1 MNPLNRR
8 QFMKAGAVASIGVPS
23 LASAASEP
31 AVAPAPSPALPGPV
45 TRTLATYL
53 VEARYDARC

>member
-1 MNPLNRR
+1 
-8 QFMKAGAVASIGVPS
+8 MKAGAVASIGVPS